1 MDELKPIH
9 DWQKSFW
16 KRAHVDR
23 RPAIGCV
30 VLLSYD
36 TPVCFVDAAGSFH
49 RIWDGW
55 SRTTMRHV
63 VEFVRQ
69 LGRGVGPLTKREW
82 EALPVEDDLLARTTE
97 ARDGLISMEAKP

>member
-1 MDELKPIH
+1 MEELKPIH
-9 DWQKSFW
+9 DVHKSFNGLA
-16 KRAHVDR
+16 RVR
-23 RPAIGCV
+23 RLHKSGAV
-30 VLLSYD
+30 MLVSYG
-36 TPVCFVDAAGSFH
+36 TYVCCYDARGRFY
-49 RIWDGW
+49 RLWDDW

-69 LGRGVGPLTKREW
+69 FGRGTGPLTKKEW